1 MTFMTNRNGHP
12 NAYAVIPAAGQA
24 TRFKKSQENWDAN
37 KVLLPLRDK
46 PLIQWTLE
54 AFEEAPSIKGY
65 VVVVAPQE
73 IDVFREILPAAKF
86 PKLLSL
92 VPGGTTRQE
101 SVYRGLG
108 WLFDLPEVFVNDLVL
123 VHDGA
128 RPLVTFAL
136 IERLVQ
142 ELLKEP
148 CGAAFA
154 RPVTDTLRKVRP
166 EHEETAVVPREDF
179 VLMQTPQGAPIGP
192 LIAASRLAEE
202 REEVLTDELQLLE
215 AVGYPV
221 RVIEGPEDNIK
232 VTVAGDVALCD
243 YYLTKRLNS

>member
-1 MTFMTNRNGHP
+1 MTFITNRNGHP
-12 NAYAVIPAAGQA
+12 NAYAVIPAAGTA
-24 TRFKKSQENWDAN
+24 DRFKDSHENWDAN
-37 KVLLPLRDK
+37 KVLMPLRDK
-46 PLIQWTLE
+46 PLIRWTLE
-54 AFEEAPSIKGY
+54 AFEDAPSIKGY
-65 VVVVAPQE
+65 VLVVAPQE
-73 IDVFREILPAAKF
+73 IDVFREILPAAEF
-86 PKLLSL
+86 PKLLAM
-92 VPGGTTRQE
+92 VPGGASRQE
-101 SVYRGLG
+101 SVYRGMG

-128 RPLVTFAL
+128 RPLVTFQL

-148 CGAAFA
+148 CGAGFA
-154 RPVTDTLRKVRP
+154 RPVTDTLRKVKP
-166 EHEETAVVPREDF
+166 EQQEAAVIPREDF

-192 LIAASRLAEE
+192 LIAASRLAAE

-221 RVIEGPEDNIK
+221 RVLEGPEDNIK
-232 VTVAGDVALCD
+232 VTLASDLSLCD